1 MEVQQLT
8 KTNKEESMSP
18 ERAGLCAVAVQ
29 PYFHSI
35 TRASMR
41 VGALGAQIEAKQ
53 NVDKYACSGLHRG
66 DDVRLAVRYE

>member
-1 MEVQQLT
+1 
-8 KTNKEESMSP
+8 
-18 ERAGLCAVAVQ
+18 
-29 PYFHSI
+29 
-35 TRASMR
+35 MR